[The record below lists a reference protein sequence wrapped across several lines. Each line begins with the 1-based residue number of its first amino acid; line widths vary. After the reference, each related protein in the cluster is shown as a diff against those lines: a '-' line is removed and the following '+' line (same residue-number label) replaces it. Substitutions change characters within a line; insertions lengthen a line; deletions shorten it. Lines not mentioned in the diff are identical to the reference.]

1 MLNKKRGEKDMV
13 KSNWDKMKERFD
25 KNCPLTPEFIE
36 SSKEF
41 RRRYEAGEFDN
52 ISGGLT
58 DEQRADAKRRQ
69 AILNEKI
76 KKAGNRGVIEYD
88 RLHSGGDIDD

>member
-1 MLNKKRGEKDMV
+1 MLSWKRGEKDMA

-52 ISGGLT
+52 MDGGLT

-76 KKAGNRGVIEYD
+76 RKAGNRGVTEYD
-88 RLHSGGDIDD
+88 RLHLGGDKK

>member
-1 MLNKKRGEKDMV
+1 MA

-41 RRRYEAGEFDN
+41 RRRYEAGEFN
-52 ISGGLT
+52 TGNGGLT
-58 DEQRADAKRRQ
+58 DEQKAELEKEQ
-69 AILNEKI
+69 AVINEKI
-76 KKAGNRGVIEYD
+76 KKAGNRGVLERDIIH
-88 RLHSGGDIDD
+88 LGGDVDD